1 MKSNA
6 QTIPQ
11 DQIRFEFGKNW
22 TRFLESLSDIRI
34 REAETSLREMLGVKS
49 LHDKSFLDIGS
60 GSGLFSL
67 AARRLGA
74 RVHSFDYDR
83 HSVACADELKRRYFP
98 NDSHW
103 TIAQGSVLD
112 DEYMLSLGQFD
123 IVYSWGVLHHTGA
136 MRQAMEHASLAV
148 ASGGQLY
155 IAIYN
160 DQGWRSIY
168 WTNIKRLY
176 HKLPR
181 MCRSVL
187 VGTVFLSWWA
197 PRMLWDSLTGRPLRS
212 WKKYIKN
219 RGMSPWW
226 DAVDWVGG
234 YPFEVAKPEEIFQ
247 FYRDRGF
254 TMVNL
259 KTCGGKLG
267 NNHFVF
273 EKVAADRR

>member
-6 QTIPQ
+6 RTIPQ
-11 DQIRFEFGKNW
+11 NHIRFEFGKNW
-22 TRFLESLSDIRI
+22 SRFLESVNDIRI
-34 REAETSLREMLGVKS
+34 REAEKSLREMLGIKT

-83 HSVACADELKRRYFP
+83 HSVACTAELKRRYFP
-98 NDSHW
+98 NDSNW

-112 DEYMLSLGQFD
+112 DEYILSLGQFD
-123 IVYSWGVLHHTGA
+123 VVYSWGVLHHTGA
-136 MRQAMEHASLAV
+136 MRQALENASLAV
-148 ASGGQLY
+148 AFGGQLF

-168 WTNIKRLY
+168 WTKIKRLY
-176 HKLPR
+176 HRVPR
-181 MCRSVL
+181 MWRSGL
-187 VGTVFLSWWA
+187 VAMVFLTWWA
-197 PRMLWDSLTGRPLRS
+197 PRILRDSLTGRPLLS
-212 WKKYIKN
+212 WKKYIKK

-234 YPFEVAKPEEIFQ
+234 YPFEVAKPEEILH